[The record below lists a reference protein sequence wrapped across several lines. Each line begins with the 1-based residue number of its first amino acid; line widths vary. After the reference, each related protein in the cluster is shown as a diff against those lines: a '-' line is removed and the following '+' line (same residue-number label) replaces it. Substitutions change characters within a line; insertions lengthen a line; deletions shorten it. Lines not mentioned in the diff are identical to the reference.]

1 LTTAPRVKKKVGVHQ
16 PWVPLDLTE
25 YEIRSIKAVA
35 AGHANDAQQQAAIKT
50 ILEKF
55 CAVYD
60 QSFRPGIDGHRATDF
75 AEGKRWVG
83 NRILHT
89 IKREIPSET

>member
-1 LTTAPRVKKKVGVHQ
+1 LTLKPKRIAVRQ
-16 PWVPLDLTE
+16 PWEPLDLTE
-25 YEIRSIKAVA
+25 YEIRAVKAVA
-35 AGHANDAQQQAAIKT
+35 SGHASEPQQTTAMRVIT
-50 ILEKF
+50 EKF

-83 NRILHT
+83 NRIIHT
-89 IKREIPSET
+89 IKREIPPETK